1 MAYLGFDTSNYT
13 TSVAAYFPDEGRVI
27 QEKLLLPVKSGEKG
41 LRQSDAV
48 FHHTVQL
55 KKVFKKLM
63 DGRNIHVDGVCASAK
78 PCLRDDS
85 YMPCFLVGRTAASC
99 AALSANAPFF
109 ETAHQHGHIVAALF
123 SVGRLDLLKE
133 KFVAF
138 HLSGG
143 TTEALLVSPDENEI
157 ISAEKI
163 AGTLDLKAGQAV
175 DRVGLMLGLR
185 FPCGKELEKLAFQSE
200 KKFKIKPSMKDLDCS
215 LSGIENKA
223 KKFIE
228 QGEKREDIALFCIE
242 SVAAALDEMTKRI
255 LEQYGNLPLVYSGGV
270 MSNTIISERFKE
282 KYNAVFAK
290 PEFSCDNAAGVAII
304 GFLKG
309 KRKTE
314 RNL

>member
-13 TSVAAYFPDEGRVI
+13 TSVAAFFPKEERVI
-27 QEKLLLPVKSGEKG
+27 QEKLLLPVKPGEKG

-55 KKVFKKLM
+55 KPVFEKLM
-63 DGRNIHVDGVCASAK
+63 KTEAFSVDGVCASVK
-78 PCLRDDS
+78 PCLREES
-85 YMPCFLVGRTAASC
+85 YMPCFLVGRTAACC

-123 SVGRLDLLKE
+123 GAGRLDLLKKE
-133 KFVAF
+133 FIAF

-143 TTEALLVSPDENEI
+143 TTEALLVAPDEEEI
-157 ISAEKI
+157 ISVQKI
-163 AGTLDLKAGQAV
+163 ASSLDLKAGQAV
-175 DRVGLMLGLR
+175 DRVGLMLGLS
-185 FPCGKELEKLAFQSE
+185 FPCGKELEKLALSGD
-200 KKFKIKPSMKDLDCS
+200 KKYKIKPSMKELDCS

-223 KKFIE
+223 KKLLE
-228 QGEKREDIALFCIE
+228 SGETKENVALFCIE
-242 SVAAALDEMTKRI
+242 SVSAALEGMTRRI
-255 LEQYGNLPLVYSGGV
+255 IEKYGNLPLVYSGGV
-270 MSNTIISERFKE
+270 MSNSIIRERFKE

-304 GFLKG
+304 GYHKG

-314 RNL
+314 RSL

>member
-13 TSVAAYFPDEGRVI
+13 TSVAAYFPQEGKII

-48 FHHTVQL
+48 FHHTVRL
-55 KKVFKKLM
+55 KNVFEKLM
-63 DGRNIHVDGVCASAK
+63 KSNEFSVEGVCASAR
-78 PCLRDDS
+78 PCLREDS
-85 YMPCFLVGRTAASC
+85 YMPCFLVGRTAAYC
-99 AALSANAPFF
+99 AALSANVPFF

-123 SVGRLDLLKE
+123 GAGRLDLLNE

-143 TTEALLVSPDENEI
+143 TTEALLVSPDEKEI
-157 ISAEKI
+157 ISVRRI
-163 AGTLDLKAGQAV
+163 ASSLDLKAGQAV
-175 DRVGLMLGLR
+175 DRVGLMLNLS
-185 FPCGKELEKLAFQSE
+185 FPCGKELDKLASKSE
-200 KKFKIKPSMKDLDCS
+200 KKYKIKASMKGLDCS

-223 KKFIE
+223 EKLVE
-228 QGEKREDIALFCIE
+228 GGEKSEDVARFCIE
-242 SVAAALDEMTKRI
+242 SVSAALEEMTKRI
-255 LEQYGNLPLVYSGGV
+255 LEKYGELPLVYSGGV
-270 MSNTIISERFKE
+270 MSNSIISKRFKE
-282 KYNAVFAK
+282 KYNAIFAK

-304 GFLKG
+304 GYLKG